1 MPSTRPATANTSPDE
16 EAAVQLDTVQDLLA
30 AIDALAEPDRQ
41 AARRRVEAAI
51 EQPAPAA
58 RAALGLLAL
67 DVAGLLDASPSA
79 EIIVLPDT
87 TRTAAVS
94 A

>member
-1 MPSTRPATANTSPDE
+1 
-16 EAAVQLDTVQDLLA
+16 VKLDTVQDLLM
-30 AIDALAEPDRQ
+30 AIDLLAEPDRE

-51 EQPAPAA
+51 EQPAPEA

-67 DVAGLLDASPSA
+67 DVAGMIDELPSA

-87 TRTAAVS
+87 VQTAAVS